1 MFAYKYIK
9 KEYLL
14 EFKEN
19 GSILVNTLRNLWS
32 EHEAIRDNFEGRQQL
47 KVVAKSGPLRY
58 SGKEFHR
65 VFPQIKSDKP
75 NIIIELEKGTS
86 ITDNKKVSNAYVFC
100 ASLRL
105 DDALKQKFGY
115 DAYYKITNLARFAE
129 ILYERIN
136 EVRII
141 RCYKADEVRYSDKE
155 IILSSKQESL
165 SRNFND
171 FWDICFTKPR
181 KFRNEREY
189 RIVFVPEYS
198 TEIKPLILR
207 CPELRKY
214 CEF

>member
-9 KEYLL
+9 KKYLL
-14 EFKEN
+14 EFIEN
-19 GSILVNTLRNLWS
+19 GSILINTLHNLWA

-47 KVVAKSGPLRY
+47 KVVAESEPLSY

-65 VFPQIKSDKP
+65 LFPEIKSDKP
-75 NIIIELEKGTS
+75 NIVIQLEKGTS
-86 ITDNKKVSNAYVFC
+86 ITDNKMVSNAFVFC
-100 ASLRL
+100 LSLEF
-105 DDALKQKFGY
+105 DDALMQKFGY
-115 DAYYKITNLARFAE
+115 DAYYKITDLARFAK

-136 EVRII
+136 EVRIL
-141 RCYKADEVRYSDKE
+141 RCYKADKVRYSDKQ
-155 IILSSKQESL
+155 IVVSSRQESL
-165 SRNFND
+165 SRDFND

-198 TEIKPLILR
+198 TEIKPLILS